1 MIINDKKYKL
11 PPKNYIPIESNKSQ
25 IIIANTFNHDMKHV
39 TGWLSRLNGDYKKTA
54 PFTIGSDGSV
64 YKHFDP
70 KYISKFFNDNSSLNN
85 KSIVI
90 LLEND
95 GFLVKNE
102 EKNEFIS
109 FNGYI
114 YNGLGEIVEKKW
126 RGYEYWAPYS
136 TKQIESLID
145 LICMLCDRF
154 DIPLVSVAHNTKIT
168 QIGEFEGVL
177 YRSNLEK
184 HYTDP
189 NPNLDYELIKNK
201 IESYERKY

>member
-1 MIINDKKYKL
+1 MVIDDKKYKL
-11 PPKNYIPIESNKSQ
+11 KPKNYIPIESNKTQ
-25 IIIANTFNHDMKHV
+25 IIIANTFNHDMQHV
-39 TGWLSRLNGDYKKTA
+39 NGWLTRLNGNYKKTA
-54 PFTIGSDGSV
+54 PFTIASDGSV

-70 KYISKFFNDNSSLNN
+70 KYITKFFNDNNDLNS

-95 GFLVKNE
+95 GFLVKNKE
-102 EKNEFIS
+102 NEFIS

-114 YNGLGEIVEKKW
+114 YRGLGEVVEKKW
-126 RGYEYWAPYS
+126 RGYEYWVPY
-136 TKQIESLID
+136 TIEQIESLVE
-145 LICMLCDRF
+145 LVCVLCDRF
-154 DIPLVSVAHNTKIT
+154 NIPLTTVAHNTKLT
-168 QIGEFEGVL
+168 QLAGFEGML